1 MIETQ
6 FKTLKGPFTFFP
18 ELQFAQYMLPCFV
31 ASFLD
36 MEKDKTVSS
45 EVKEKYLNFV
55 HLLVSNYERYPFS
68 QQLTSKKRKI
78 PFAHTAFIT
87 SSNKGDSIVMAGH
100 TISILRK
107 IVAVPKFENA
117 FNRGILYLFQY
128 NPHFGIYKDI
138 SFEELCPWGLQLSMF
153 YSRIHHVFKDNYG
166 INNCGYD
173 IYEKMLLVNNFF
185 ELYSLAGETTENNSL
200 DRLITF
206 LIIERYKLKVRA
218 PVKFSLEEIHDSTLV
233 KDSSTLQTLK
243 LAGIA
248 FFQNMTNVNKMNQAK
263 EDLKFYQGPYFPLN
277 KIDKAVW
284 ARMSEDYWT
293 LKQLVLPLRATDP
306 DEKSPL
312 ASLELAKSNLCYEF
326 VLKALIPEGKVPM
339 SRPGEITFFP
349 VQHCRWCG
357 QVEGVAEF
365 RVCPECLENPE
376 YPDANFFCSEKCEK
390 ESLDS
395 QHTEEHVRFLLIK
408 CELSN

>member
-36 MEKDKTVSS
+36 MEKDTSVPS

-55 HLLVSNYERYPFS
+55 HLLVNNYERYPFS

-78 PFAHTAFIT
+78 PFAHTAFLT
-87 SSNKGDSIVMAGH
+87 SSNKGDAIIMAAH
-100 TISILRK
+100 TISTVRK
-107 IVAVPKFENA
+107 IVAVPKFDNA
-117 FNRGILYLFQY
+117 FRRGILYLFQY
-128 NPHFGIYKDI
+128 NPHFGIYKGV
-138 SFEELCPWGLQLSMF
+138 SFKELCPWGLQLSMF
-153 YSRIHHVFKDNYG
+153 NRRIQHVFKDHYG
-166 INNCGYD
+166 ISNFVYD
-173 IYEKMLLVNNFF
+173 RYEHILFVNNFF
-185 ELYSLAGETTENNSL
+185 ELDSLAGATTENNSV
-200 DRLITF
+200 DKLITF
-206 LIIERYKLKVRA
+206 LIIEGYKLKFRA
-218 PVKFSLEEIHDSTLV
+218 SVKFSLEEIRDSALV
-233 KDSSTLQTLK
+233 KDSSTLLTLK

-248 FFQNMTNVNKMNQAK
+248 FYKNMTNISKMNGAK

-277 KIDKAVW
+277 KFDKAVW
-284 ARMSEDYWT
+284 AQMSQDYWT

-326 VLKALIPEGKVPM
+326 VLKALTPEGKVPM